1 MTREK
6 QKEIWF
12 PAMKY
17 GVGWGLPVTW
27 QGWAVFL
34 AYILQMIAGSMR
46 LTRTPFGKAFLP
58 VYVIFLSAILIF
70 ICWKKGEKPDFRW
83 GDKK

>member
-27 QGWAVFL
+27 QGWAVFS
-34 AYILQMIAGSMR
+34 AYILLMVAGSIF
-46 LTRTPFGKAFLP
+46 LTRAPGRMAFFPF
-58 VYVIFLSAILIF
+58 YVILLTGLLIYV
-70 ICWKKGEKPDFRW
+70 CWKKGEKPDLRW
-83 GDKK
+83 GDKD